1 MVGDRVTWTVA
12 KIIEHLEKF
21 NPDSVVIFQ
30 DRLGRETV
38 EHEMIHGGVLTL
50 DVVIGVIE

>member
-50 DVVIGVIE
+50 DVIIGVIE

>member
-1 MVGDRVTWTVA
+1 MWTVG
-12 KIIEHLEKF
+12 KVIEHLENF

-38 EHEMIHGGVLTL
+38 EHEMIHKGILTL
-50 DVVIGVIE
+50 DVIIGVIE